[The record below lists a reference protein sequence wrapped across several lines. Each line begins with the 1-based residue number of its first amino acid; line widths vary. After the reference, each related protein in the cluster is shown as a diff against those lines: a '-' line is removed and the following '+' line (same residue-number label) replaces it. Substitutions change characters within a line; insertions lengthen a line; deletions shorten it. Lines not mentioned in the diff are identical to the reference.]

1 MGKTDG
7 RVQSRR
13 RCAMKNPDH
22 RIERLERNAAVAG
35 ANAAICVLV
44 AAPAGAQIRSDLDV
58 EGYVEANRRP
68 GQRVVLIDLTRT
80 AADGRSQ

>member
-7 RVQSRR
+7 RVQSHR
-13 RCAMKNPDH
+13 RCAMKNLEY

-44 AAPAGAQIRSDLDV
+44 VAPVGAQIGPDLDV

-68 GQRVVLIDLTRT
+68 GQRVMLIDLSRT
-80 AADGRSQ
+80 DGRSQ

>member
-13 RCAMKNPDH
+13 RCAMKNPEH

-44 AAPAGAQIRSDLDV
+44 VAPAGMQIRRTWMWRGTSK
-58 EGYVEANRRP
+58 
-68 GQRVVLIDLTRT
+68 RT
-80 AADGRSQ
+80 AGLASALC